1 MSAATAPLS
10 LFSVFG
16 IELEYMTVRAD
27 TGAVLPVADHLLR
40 ADSGA
45 WESNCERGELGWS
58 NELVL
63 HVIELKTKAPVPS
76 LAGVAES
83 AARDIQSLNQ
93 ALAALGGCLMP
104 TAMHP
109 WMNPA
114 AETRLWPHEYSPVY
128 EAFHR
133 VFGCQGHG
141 WSNLQSMHIN
151 LPFANAAEFGRLHAA
166 IRLVLPLLPALAAS
180 SPIQDGRPT
189 GFLDNRL
196 RAYRTNCQ
204 RVPSITGQVIP
215 EPVFDP
221 DDYQKRI
228 LERIYREIAPLDPAG
243 VLQEEWLN
251 ARGAIARFERDA
263 IEIRLLDVQEAPR
276 ADLAIAMAVVAV
288 LRAMTAERWLG
299 YTDQQAISN
308 EVLVP
313 ILNAAIQYADEAVID
328 DPRYLATVGIRARSQ
343 VTLREVWR
351 SLLAEVLPAGE
362 EANRSC
368 LETLNFILDEGCL
381 SRRIL
386 KATGP
391 APDPSRLRPVYFEL
405 CQCLAQNR
413 LFSAD
418 RVI

>member
-1 MSAATAPLS
+1 MSARGAPLS

-16 IELEYMTVRAD
+16 IELEYMIVNAD
-27 TGAVLPVADHLLR
+27 TRAVLPVADQLLR
-40 ADSGA
+40 AESGA
-45 WESNCERGELGWS
+45 WESHCERGELGWS
-58 NELVL
+58 NELAL
-63 HVIELKTKAPVPS
+63 HVIELKTKGPVPS
-76 LAGVAES
+76 LAGVADA
-83 AARDIQSLNQ
+83 AARDIQTLNR
-93 ALAALGGCLMP
+93 ALTHLGGCLMP
-104 TAMHP
+104 SAMHP

-114 AETRLWPHEYSPVY
+114 TETRLWPHEYSPVY
-128 EAFHR
+128 EAFNR

-141 WSNLQSMHIN
+141 WSNLQSMHLN

-221 DDYQKRI
+221 EDYQERI
-228 LERIYREIAPLDPAG
+228 LGRIYREIAPLDPAG

-251 ARGAIARFERDA
+251 ARGAIARFERSA
-263 IEIRLLDVQEAPR
+263 IEIRLLDVQETPR

-288 LRAMTAERWLG
+288 LKAMTAERWLG
-299 YTDQQAISN
+299 YAEQQTITN
-308 EVLVP
+308 DTLVP
-313 ILNAAIQYADEAVID
+313 ILNAAIQDADEVVID
-328 DPRYLATVGIRARSQ
+328 NEAYLAAFGIRARSKIS
-343 VTLREVWR
+343 LRELWR
-351 SLLAEVLPAGE
+351 ELLAEVAPAQT
-362 EANRSC
+362 AADPSW

-386 KATGP
+386 QATGP
-391 APDPSRLRPVYFEL
+391 APNPSRLRAVYAEL
-405 CQCLAQNR
+405 CQCLALNR
-413 LFSAD
+413 LFSPGA
-418 RVI
+418 I

>member
-1 MSAATAPLS
+1 MSARGAPLS

-16 IELEYMTVRAD
+16 VELEYMIVSAD
-27 TGAVLPVADHLLR
+27 TRAVLPVADQLLR
-40 ADSGA
+40 AESGA
-45 WESNCERGELGWS
+45 WESHCERGELGWS
-58 NELVL
+58 NELAL
-63 HVIELKTKAPVPS
+63 HVIELKTKGPVPS
-76 LAGVAES
+76 LAGVADS
-83 AARDIQSLNQ
+83 AARDIQTLNR
-93 ALAALGGCLMP
+93 ALARLGGCLMP
-104 TAMHP
+104 SAMHP

-114 AETRLWPHEYSPVY
+114 IETRLWPHEYSPVY

-141 WSNLQSMHIN
+141 WSNLQSMHLN

-180 SPIQDGRPT
+180 SPIQDGSPT

-221 DDYQKRI
+221 EDYQEHI
-228 LERIYREIAPLDPAG
+228 LGRIYREIAPLDPSG

-251 ARGAIARFERDA
+251 ARGAIARFERNA

-288 LRAMTAERWLG
+288 LKAITAERWLG
-299 YTDQQAISN
+299 YAEQQTLSN
-308 EVLVP
+308 DTLVP
-313 ILNAAIQYADEAVID
+313 ILNAAIQDADEAAIEAEGF
-328 DPRYLATVGIRARSQ
+328 LAAFGIRTRSR
-343 VTLREVWR
+343 VSLREVWR
-351 SLLAEVLPAGE
+351 SLLAEVLPDQDA
-362 EANRSC
+362 ADRSC
-368 LETLNFILDEGCL
+368 LQTLNFILDEGCL

-386 KATGP
+386 KATGL
-391 APDPSRLRPVYFEL
+391 APDPSRLRVVYAEL

-413 LFSAD
+413 LFSAST
-418 RVI
+418 I